1 MINLFVRKRIL
12 LALKNCVSCT
22 SHIAEKKKPSMSII
36 FFFQKSRQEIFI
48 CDREIV
54 EKFAPIAIEPV
65 FKRQTLAFT
74 VHLRTLA

>member
-12 LALKNCVSCT
+12 LAIK
-22 SHIAEKKKPSMSII
+22 IACHVPAILPKKKAEYEYNI
-36 FFFQKSRQEIFI
+36 FFQKSRQEISI
-48 CDREIV
+48 CNREIV

>member
-12 LALKNCVSCT
+12 LALK
-22 SHIAEKKKPSMSII
+22 IACHVPAILPGKKAEYEYNI
-36 FFFQKSRQEIFI
+36 FFQKSRQEIVI

-54 EKFAPIAIEPV
+54 EKFVPIAIEPV

-74 VHLRTLA
+74 AHLLTLA